1 MGYVRNHLAT
11 LVSGEWA
18 AVLTALYF
26 PLTDSAPQLQFVFT
40 MAVPIMWFMVFVI
53 WIAQL
58 AADRNHGASHDH
70 DEKKN
75 HELTEKEITTYKLG
89 LEKDLSNVTDAKD
102 DEIGH
107 LKNEIENLKT
117 KVEIETIRAE
127 IYNLKMLAQQK

>member
-11 LVSGEWA
+11 LVSGVWA
-18 AVLTALYF
+18 AVLTGLYF
-26 PLTDSAPQLQFVFT
+26 PLVDFAPSLSFIFT

-58 AADRNHGASHDH
+58 AADRNHGADHSH

-75 HELTEKEITTYKLG
+75 HELTPKEITTYKLD
-89 LEKDLSNVTDAKD
+89 LEKDLSDVTDVKD
-102 DEIGH
+102 DEIEH
-107 LKNEIENLKT
+107 LKKEIENLKT
-117 KVEIETIRAE
+117 KVEIESIRAE

>member
-1 MGYVRNHLAT
+1 MGYVKNHLAT
-11 LVSGEWA
+11 LVSGVWA
-18 AVLTALYF
+18 AILTGLYF
-26 PLTDSAPQLQFVFT
+26 PLVDFAPSLSFIFT

-58 AADRNHGASHDH
+58 AADRNHGADHSH

-75 HELTEKEITTYKLG
+75 NELTEKEITTYKLG
-89 LEKDLSNVTDAKD
+89 LEKDLSDVHDAKD
-102 DEIGH
+102 EEITH
-107 LKNEIENLKT
+107 LKKEIENLKT

>member
-1 MGYVRNHLAT
+1 MGYVKNHLAT
-11 LVSGEWA
+11 LVAGVWA
-18 AVLTALYF
+18 IVLTGLYF
-26 PLTDSAPQLQFVFT
+26 PLVDFAPSLSFIFL

-58 AADRNHGASHDH
+58 AADRNHGADHSH

-75 HELTEKEITTYKLG
+75 HELTAKEITTYKLD
-89 LEKDLSNVTDAKD
+89 LEKDLSDVTDAKD
-102 DEIGH
+102 DEITY
-107 LKNEIENLKT
+107 LKKEIENLKT